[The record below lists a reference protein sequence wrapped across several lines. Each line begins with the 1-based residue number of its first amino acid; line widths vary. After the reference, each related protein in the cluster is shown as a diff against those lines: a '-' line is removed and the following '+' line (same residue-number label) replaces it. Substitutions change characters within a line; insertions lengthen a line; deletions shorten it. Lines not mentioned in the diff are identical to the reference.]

1 MDYRRSS
8 QQLLGAA
15 YVAGP
20 LVMVGSV
27 AAFLFGG
34 RNPEPADWGSGVEGL
49 LGIVGFSVLVP
60 VFVHLAHLL
69 GSHAPR
75 LAVAALITAVLGFAG
90 GGVYQMTMRVMIAGF
105 VDHGL
110 DTSVLQSIT
119 DDAEAGS
126 TATLLAVGFGP
137 LVPITSV
144 LVGIGYVR
152 TKLDHRL
159 GWLLAIA
166 GTLLFAGQALV
177 IATEVTYGT
186 AVVLWAVALVPIG
199 ARMITAQAAAM
210 PTGGGAQ
217 RTTNA

>member
-8 QQLLGAA
+8 RQLLGAA

-34 RNPEPADWGSGVEGL
+34 RNPEPADWGSGVEGV
-49 LGIVGFSVLVP
+49 LGIIGFSVLVP
-60 VFVHLAHLL
+60 VFVHLAHGL
-69 GSHAPR
+69 GGRASR
-75 LAVAALITAVLGFAG
+75 LAIAALITAVLGFAG

-110 DTSVLQSIT
+110 DISVLQSIT

-126 TATLLAVGFGP
+126 TATLLAVGLGP
-137 LVPITSV
+137 LVPVTSV

-152 TKLDHRL
+152 TGLDRRL
-159 GWLLAIA
+159 GWLLVTA
-166 GTLLFAGQALV
+166 GALLFAGQALV
-177 IATEVTYGT
+177 IATEATYG
-186 AVVLWAVALVPIG
+186 AALVLWAVALVPLG
-199 ARMITAQAAAM
+199 MRMLAEPADAM
-210 PTGGGAQ
+210 PSPAHGMA
-217 RTTNA
+217 NA